1 MARSYRINVRFDP
14 EDPAEAALLD
24 HLKTLQKEKQ
34 CSFSQLIIS
43 ILKEHL
49 SAGTSGVPFSLDDIR
64 LVLREELE
72 EISITPAVSSNLL
85 SAEEVHLSEEEQEE
99 NDRSVLE
106 DLEMF
111 G

>member
-1 MARSYRINVRFDP
+1 MSRSYRINVRFDP
-14 EDPAEAALLD
+14 EDPVEAALLD
-24 HLKTLQKEKQ
+24 QLKELQKEKQ
-34 CSFSQLIIS
+34 CSFSQVIIS

-49 SAGTSGVPFSLDDIR
+49 RAGASGVPFSLDDIR

-72 EISITPAVSSNLL
+72 EISITPAVSSGLL
-85 SAEEVHLSEEEQEE
+85 SAEEIHLSEEEREE